1 MIPASSLQRLDWMY
15 QDRNASMAQKD
26 TEEYLLGKPINQIDQ
41 QEKDQ
46 VDDNRFIKNQFN
58 NFEN

>member
-46 VDDNRFIKNQFN
+46 VDDNRFVKN
-58 NFEN
+58 